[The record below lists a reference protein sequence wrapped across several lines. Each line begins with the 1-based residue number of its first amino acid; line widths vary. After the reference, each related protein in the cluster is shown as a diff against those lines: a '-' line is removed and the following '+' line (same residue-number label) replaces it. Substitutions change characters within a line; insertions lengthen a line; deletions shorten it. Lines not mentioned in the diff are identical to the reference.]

1 MATGIGGVR
10 QAVFTLRVKGID
22 HNPGKVEMPFRP
34 VGKINVHLLKGAPM
48 QHALRTDS
56 RHEKWLAVFILDQMT
71 IAGADAQFRQPGDW
85 RAGRVR
91 ERGGSGEALPH
102 GRRREIHGPA

>member
-1 MATGIGGVR
+1 
-10 QAVFTLRVKGID
+10 
-22 HNPGKVEMPFRP
+22 
-34 VGKINVHLLKGAPM
+34 M
-48 QHALRTDS
+48 QDALRTDS

-102 GRRREIHGPA
+102 GRRRELQGPA